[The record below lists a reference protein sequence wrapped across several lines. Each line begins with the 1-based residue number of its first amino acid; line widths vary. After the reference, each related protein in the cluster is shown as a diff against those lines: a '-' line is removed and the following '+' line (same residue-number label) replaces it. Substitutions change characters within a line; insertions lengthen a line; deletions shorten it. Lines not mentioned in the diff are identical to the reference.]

1 MHTPI
6 KLQPFIDRPATLRA
20 ANASPSGCLSCTAN
34 KVCLP
39 GLLNDAET
47 RQFEKLVSG
56 RRRVARHAS
65 LYREDDRLEMLYA
78 VRFGQ
83 FKLVCRDATGGQRV
97 AQFYLP
103 GSLVGFDA
111 IDTGRHN
118 FRLIALENSEVCE
131 IPFAAIADL
140 MASEPMFQRYL
151 LQAMSRALNEEH
163 GRSTLLS
170 LASLDERFASF
181 LLQLGQRFSRL
192 GYSDKSFR
200 LSMTRGDIGSY
211 LGTTVESVSRLIA
224 RFNAQGAVSIIGR
237 TVELLDRDHLLA
249 VLSNED
255 HGFSA
260 ARLEQHASPH

>member
-6 KLQPFIDRPATLRA
+6 KLHPLFEPHATLRA
-20 ANASPSGCLSCTAN
+20 ADVAATGCLSCSAN

-39 GLLNDAET
+39 GQLSHNET
-47 RQFEKLVSG
+47 LQFEKLVAS

-65 LYREDDRLEMLYA
+65 LYREGDRLEMLYA

-83 FKLVCRDATGGQRV
+83 FKLVRRDATGGQRV
-97 AQFYLP
+97 AQFYMP

-111 IDTGRHN
+111 IATGRHN

-131 IPFAAIADL
+131 IPFAGVAAL
-140 MASEPMFQRYL
+140 MAAAPAFQQYF
-151 LQAMSRALNEEH
+151 LQSMSRALNEEH
-163 GRSTLLS
+163 GRASLLS

-181 LLQLGQRFSRL
+181 LLQLGQRFRRL

-224 RFNAQGAVSIIGR
+224 RFNAHGAVSINGR
-237 TVELLDRDHLLA
+237 TVELLDRDYLLA
-249 VLSNED
+249 ILSNED
-255 HGFSA
+255 HGFAA
-260 ARLEQHASPH
+260 ARADQHASSH